1 MNINLTITDRHTR
14 IQMTTEKLE
23 DCLLFLHNYQR
34 IQEKESAGE
43 SKAVSLKKWCTEN
56 RELFISCDL
65 NEFFLTTQHE
75 LKEKGIIKR
84 TSRYIG
90 TLRTYRNILLKDSV

>member
-1 MNINLTITDRHTR
+1 MNINLTITDKHTR

-23 DCLLFLHNYQR
+23 DCLLFLHNYR
-34 IQEKESAGE
+34 KIQEIEESLQE
-43 SKAVSLKKWCTEN
+43 NAVSLKRWCTEN
-56 RELFISCDL
+56 KELFISCDL

-84 TSRYIG
+84 TSRYMT
-90 TLRTYRNILLKDSV
+90 TLRTYRNTLLKDSV